1 MAGDRIDFARAASD
15 AHQALAALT
24 RAIDLDREVHDLVKL
39 RASQINGCAYCVDRH
54 AREAR
59 AAGED
64 VRRIWSLAAWRETP
78 LYSDRERAALALT
91 ETMTLLPAAGVP
103 DEIYRAA
110 AAQFDEE
117 ELGQLVTAIVAINAW
132 NRIGVAT
139 AMQPPLEL
147 RE

>member
-1 MAGDRIDFARAASD
+1 M
-15 AHQALAALT
+15 
-24 RAIDLDREVHDLVKL
+24 
-39 RASQINGCAYCVDRH
+39 
-54 AREAR
+54 
-59 AAGED
+59 
-64 VRRIWSLAAWRETP
+64 
-78 LYSDRERAALALT
+78 YSDRERAALALT

-110 AAQFDEE
+110 AAQFDDE